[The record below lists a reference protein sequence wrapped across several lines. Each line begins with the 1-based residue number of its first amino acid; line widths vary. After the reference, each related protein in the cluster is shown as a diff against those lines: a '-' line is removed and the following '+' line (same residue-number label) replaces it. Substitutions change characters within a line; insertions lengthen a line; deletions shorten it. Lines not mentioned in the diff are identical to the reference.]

1 MIELYV
7 YPTKI
12 SLGNRVFFQI
22 LKEVTFLRI
31 LAFYIS

>member
-1 MIELYV
+1 MIKLYV
-7 YPTKI
+7 YSTKI
-12 SLGNRVFFQI
+12 SLGNRGVFQI